1 MTYRTLLFAAVAA
14 SFAVAAN
21 AQEVPSAP
29 PPADDTNTPAAES
42 AASPSAATVGTEF
55 KAGAAV
61 KDSAGAD
68 VGVIQGV
75 SDGEA
80 GPQVVLQIDGA
91 LYGVPVS
98 TLSNSDGAT
107 VSAKTKA
114 EIKAASKPRK

>member
-14 SFAVAAN
+14 SFAVAVN
-21 AQEVPSAP
+21 AQEAPSAT
-29 PPADDTNTPAAES
+29 PPADETNPPAAE
-42 AASPSAATVGTEF
+42 AAAIPSAATVGTEF
-55 KAGAAV
+55 KAGAVVTDA
-61 KDSAGAD
+61 AGAD

-98 TLSNSDGAT
+98 SLSSADGAT
-107 VSAKTKA
+107 VSSQTKA
-114 EIKAASKPRK
+114 EIKASSKPQK

>member
-1 MTYRTLLFAAVAA
+1 MTYRTLLLAAVAA

-21 AQEVPSAP
+21 AQEIPSATP
-29 PPADDTNTPAAES
+29 DETNPPAAES
-42 AASPSAATVGTEF
+42 AATPSAATVGTEF

-61 KDSAGAD
+61 TDAAGAD

-91 LYGVPVS
+91 LYGVPAS
-98 TLSNSDGAT
+98 SLTSADGST
-107 VSAKTKA
+107 VSSQTKA
-114 EIKAASKPRK
+114 EIKASSKPQK